1 MIYMMKKIFL
11 IGLISLFG
19 FCIYTEI
26 NTPEVYITTNVYEG
40 YVMDNYHCSKHT
52 TIFVDSKTKKTVV
65 LDHTTNHQLI
75 GKYKAETGD
84 HYKVIET
91 VTKKI
96 DYHRTYKVY
105 YNGKLID
112 GDNIRIYNIY

>member
-1 MIYMMKKIFL
+1 MTKKIFIILSL
-11 IGLISLFG
+11 IFIG

-40 YVMDNYHCSKHT
+40 YVMNNYHCSKHT

-65 LDHTTNHQLI
+65 LDHTNNHHLI

-84 HYKVIET
+84 HYKVIEI

-96 DYHRTYKVY
+96 DYHKTYKVY

-112 GDNIRIYNIY
+112 SDNIRIYDIY

>member
-1 MIYMMKKIFL
+1 MIKKIFF
-11 IGLISLFG
+11 IGLITLFG

-26 NTPEVYITTNVYEG
+26 NTPEVYIATNVYEG
-40 YVMDNYHCSKHT
+40 YVKDNYYCSKHST
-52 TIFVDSKTKKTVV
+52 QFVDSKTNKTIV
-65 LDHTTNHQLI
+65 LDHTSNYYLI
-75 GKYKAETGD
+75 NKYKAQNGD

-91 VTKKI
+91 ITKKI

-112 GDNIRIYNIY
+112 SDNIRIYNIY

>member
-1 MIYMMKKIFL
+1 MIKKIFF
-11 IGLISLFG
+11 IGLITLFG

-40 YVMDNYHCSKHT
+40 YVTDSYHCSKHST
-52 TIFVDSKTKKTVV
+52 KFIDSKTNKTIV
-65 LDHTTNHQLI
+65 LDHTSNHYLI
-75 GKYKAETGD
+75 GKYKAQTGD

-91 VTKKI
+91 ITKKT

-105 YNGKLID
+105 YNGKIISNND
-112 GDNIRIYNIY
+112 DQIRIYQIY

>member
-1 MIYMMKKIFL
+1 MVKKIFL
-11 IGLISLFG
+11 ISLISLFG

-40 YVMDNYHCSKHT
+40 YVTDNYHCSKHT

-75 GKYKAETGD
+75 GKHKAETGD

-112 GDNIRIYNIY
+112 GNNIRIYNIY

>member
-1 MIYMMKKIFL
+1 MKKFFFL
-11 IGLISLFG
+11 IIVVFVGI
-19 FCIYTEI
+19 CIYEI
-26 NTPEVYITTNVYEG
+26 STTPETYVTTNIYDG
-40 YVMDNYHCSKHT
+40 YVVDNYYCSKHST
-52 TIFVDSKTKKTVV
+52 RFINSKTKKTVV
-65 LDHTTNHQLI
+65 LDHTSNYYLI
-75 GKYKAETGD
+75 GKYKAENGD

-112 GDNIRIYNIY
+112 SDNIRIYNIY

>member
-1 MIYMMKKIFL
+1 MKKIFIILSL
-11 IGLISLFG
+11 IFIG

-40 YVMDNYHCSKHT
+40 YVTDNYNCSKHT

-65 LDHTTNHQLI
+65 LDHTSNYYLI
-75 GKYKAETGD
+75 NKYKAETGD

-96 DYHRTYKVY
+96 DYYRTYKVY

-112 GDNIRIYNIY
+112 GDNIRIYDIY